1 MKSISY
7 HLLFL
12 VSTFILLASTT
23 SEMASR
29 KVVKTAFE
37 QCLKAVNPREAVKKA
52 ITITPTHLNFLNES
66 SVLKLSE
73 LSKIIIISFGKASI
87 QMAFGAQDVLQNI
100 KEIQKKTFVLAPE
113 QQKTSALLEPL
124 NSSEIFFG
132 AKNNL
137 PDQNSVVGTKSLI
150 QKIQEEDS
158 ESTLFLFL
166 ISGGGSALLAAPRE
180 SVTLEDKLKTIKIMQ
195 AHGATIQELNIVR
208 QKLSDVKGGKLLR
221 NIQKGSSLSLIISDV
236 IGNPT
241 DLIASGPT
249 VIPTS
254 KTSILEILENLK
266 IQETDLP
273 ESVRNIIKEHE
284 DPIQSPK
291 YVQNHIISSND
302 FALRAASE
310 SLASS
315 GFNTTIVTSSLS
327 GNAAEIGRQFADLIT
342 GKLVDNPLLG
352 SNQTIDFKYPIAL
365 LFGGETTVHLAKNPG
380 KGGRNQEMVLACLDS
395 LKSKS
400 TEFEFTFLSA
410 GTDGQDGPTDAAGAI
425 ISNEDLLNPMTS
437 SASDY
442 LARSDSYSFWS
453 KFNEGANH
461 LKTGP
466 SGTNV
471 MDIQILLLN
480 EKK

>member
-1 MKSISY
+1 M
-7 HLLFL
+7 
-12 VSTFILLASTT
+12 T
-23 SEMASR
+23 SR
-29 KVVKTAFE
+29 KVMKTAFE
-37 QCLKAVNPREAVKKA
+37 RCLKAVNPREAVEKA
-52 ITITPTHLNFLNES
+52 ITITPTHLNFLNQS

-100 KEIQKKTFVLAPE
+100 EKVQKKTFVQAPE
-113 QQKTSALLEPL
+113 QQKTSALLETL
-124 NSSEIFFG
+124 NFSEIFFG

-137 PDQNSVVGTKSLI
+137 PDQNSVIGTKTLI
-150 QKIQEEDS
+150 RKIQEEDS

-166 ISGGGSALLAAPRE
+166 ISGGGSALLAAPRD
-180 SVTLEDKLKTIKIMQ
+180 SVTLEDKLKTIKTMQ

-221 NIQKGSSLSLIISDV
+221 NIQKGLSLSLIISDV
-236 IGNPT
+236 IGNPIE
-241 DLIASGPT
+241 LIASGPT
-249 VIPTS
+249 VIPTL
-254 KTSILEILENLK
+254 KTNILEILNNLN
-266 IQETDLP
+266 IQGTDLP
-273 ESVRNIIKEHE
+273 ESVRKIIKETE
-284 DPIQSPK
+284 DSIQPPK

-310 SLASS
+310 SLTSS

-327 GNAAEIGRQFADLIT
+327 GNAAKIGRHFADLIT
-342 GKLVDNPLLG
+342 GKIKDNPLLG
-352 SNQTIDFKYPIAL
+352 SSQTRDLKHPIAL

-395 LKSKS
+395 LKSQDPK
-400 TEFEFTFLSA
+400 FQFTFLSA

-437 SASDY
+437 FSSEY
-442 LARSDSYSFWS
+442 LDRSDSYSFWS